1 MAVLLITPLLSEGVR
16 LPGIVGLILGG
27 MLIGPYGFGLLA
39 VDDRIELLSTI
50 GLLYLMFSAGL
61 EVNLA
66 QFNRVRGRALVF
78 GILTYMVPQL
88 MGMALGMYLNLNW
101 LGCILLGSAF
111 SSHTLIAFPLLVKI
125 GILGNEAI
133 AVTVGATVLTD
144 ITAVVVLAGVLSAP
158 GGDFS
163 AIYFG
168 GLIVLL
174 VVYAAAILV
183 VVPRVGKLFFRHF
196 KGRAVEFQFVLVILF
211 LAGLSAEL
219 IGVHEVVGAF
229 LAGLAINASLP
240 HHSPVGERVL
250 FLGESFFI
258 PVFLMYSG
266 MITDPLAF
274 VVDGQTIVMALW
286 VTLVAYLSKFVAAW
300 TAGKIFG
307 YSQAEMMTVYGLS
320 HAQAA
325 VTIPTLLIGVQTGLF
340 SQMLFNAAI
349 LMILLTSIT
358 SPILVQRYGSQV
370 QPEEQDQAPAQ
381 WFDRVLVSI
390 ANPETQE
397 YLISLASILTH
408 HAKGALVV
416 LNVVRE
422 GHRLPSEYQ
431 QRDVL
436 ERVPAMVGNPEARVE
451 LVRRLDDSVAKGI
464 LRAASEQSATLIVTG
479 WRGRPRLRDSAL
491 GHMLDEVV
499 WGSKVPVLVGRIT
512 APINS
517 MQRVILVIPQER
529 LDTALA
535 HGTLEMVTTIARVL
549 NVPLVV
555 LGNRENIRPLQDRLE
570 ALSVERH
577 SLVETIHGNLLSQIQ
592 QLATPQDLLVA
603 PTVGPRIRFRSS
615 LGQISD
621 QLTRSTTASIVFIH
635 YP

>member
-1 MAVLLITPLLSEGVR
+1 MNDPVAIFLTIMAVLLITPLLSEGVR

-144 ITAVVVLAGVLSAP
+144 ITAFVVLAGVLSAT

-163 AIYFG
+163 AIYFA

-300 TAGKIFG
+300 AAGKIFG

-390 ANPETQE
+390 GRRPNSANLGLETTRIQLDAKGFVPVDAKRRTVE
-397 YLISLASILTH
+397 PNIYAIGDVAGEPMLAHKATREAKIVAEVLAGEPAAYDVVAAHQLASSSLAV
-408 HAKGALVV
+408 A
-416 LNVVRE
+416 
-422 GHRLPSEYQ
+422 
-431 QRDVL
+431 
-436 ERVPAMVGNPEARVE
+436 
-451 LVRRLDDSVAKGI
+451 SVCA
-464 LRAASEQSATLIVTG
+464 
-479 WRGRPRLRDSAL
+479 
-491 GHMLDEVV
+491 
-499 WGSKVPVLVGRIT
+499 GSSCR
-512 APINS
+512 
-517 MQRVILVIPQER
+517 
-529 LDTALA
+529 
-535 HGTLEMVTTIARVL
+535 
-549 NVPLVV
+549 
-555 LGNRENIRPLQDRLE
+555 
-570 ALSVERH
+570 
-577 SLVETIHGNLLSQIQ
+577 
-592 QLATPQDLLVA
+592 ATPVA
-603 PTVGPRIRFRSS
+603 TWAE
-615 LGQISD
+615 
-621 QLTRSTTASIVFIH
+621 T
-635 YP
+635 